1 MQKQSFIKYIMQK
14 INENFTIVTKIL
26 LVIAILSNFIPIQTS
41 QIDNLDTFQTFLSL
55 YTAFIMTIDVVL
67 MFALMS
73 LYVDFDMNESNNDTP
88 LFRAYLFI
96 ILAPIASISTYVL
109 FGLLTP
115 FQIGICVPTIVFII
129 IYMIELM
136 SKINIDTKSIEKIF
150 FKK

>member
-1 MQKQSFIKYIMQK
+1 MQKKSFIKYIMQK

-26 LVIAILSNFIPIQTS
+26 LVIAILSNFIPIQTG

-67 MFALMS
+67 MFALMV

-88 LFRAYLFI
+88 LIRAYLFV
-96 ILAPIASISTYVL
+96 ILAPITSISIYIL
-109 FGLLTP
+109 FGILTP
-115 FQIGICVPTIVFII
+115 FQIGICVPTIVIII
-129 IYMIELM
+129 IYILEFM
-136 SKINIDTKSIEKIF
+136 SKITIDTTNLEKIF